1 MTQKESDKFLADTKV
16 YVNGK
21 SKEIQEM
28 LFSFGFSWLINVQV
42 SHTEEPF
49 LYLDEDKKITW
60 GNDMKK
66 FTTNKYRE
74 ITAEQILSLELTEPS
89 CRPFK
94 NAEEC
99 WNEMLKHE
107 PFGWLKSK
115 ISGNFAH
122 LGCICQFGER
132 VNVAWSTNEKEWFD
146 AYFVYG
152 NYTFAD
158 GTPFGFKE
166 E

>member
-1 MTQKESDKFLADTKV
+1 MTQQEIDKFLANTKV
-16 YVNGK
+16 YVAGK
-21 SKEIQEM
+21 SKEIQEK

-42 SHTEEPF
+42 SYTEEPF

-60 GNDMKK
+60 GNDMQK
-66 FTTNKYRE
+66 FTTSKYRE

-94 NAEEC
+94 DAEEC
-99 WNEMLKHE
+99 WNEMLKHQ

-115 ISGNFAH
+115 ESKGAALIGNVYMNKKVWIVWA
-122 LGCICQFGER
+122 
-132 VNVAWSTNEKEWFD
+132 TNEKMVFSSSD
-146 AYFVYG
+146 LFNDYV
-152 NYTFAD
+152 FAD
-158 GTPFGFKE
+158 GAPFGIKE